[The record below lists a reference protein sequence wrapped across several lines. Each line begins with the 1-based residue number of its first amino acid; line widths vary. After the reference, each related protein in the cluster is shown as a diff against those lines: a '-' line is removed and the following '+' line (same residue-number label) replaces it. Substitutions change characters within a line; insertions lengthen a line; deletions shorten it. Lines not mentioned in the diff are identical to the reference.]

1 MNDGSYQETLFEG
14 DSHGAEFSEDREY
27 RYRLWRMWDPEKPVL
42 AFIMLNPSTADEV
55 ELDPTCRRCKG
66 YVEDW
71 GYGKLVVG
79 NIFALRSTD
88 PENLYDHD
96 DPVGPE
102 NDAHLQAIVDDADK
116 VIAAWG
122 THGAHRDR
130 GREVVDL
137 LDADLEALDTTKE
150 GHPCHP
156 LYQPKDIEPVPFDY
170 GGEHDGE

>member
-1 MNDGSYQETLFEG
+1 MVEPTDADDFLQDNR
-14 DSHGAEFSEDREY
+14 HGAVFSDDREY
-27 RYRLWRMWDPEKPVL
+27 RYRLWRTWDVDKPTL

-55 ELDPTCRRCKG
+55 ELDPTCRRCRG

-79 NIFALRSTD
+79 NLFALRSTD
-88 PENLYDHD
+88 PENLYDHER
-96 DPVGPE
+96 PVGPE
-102 NDAHLQAIVDDADK
+102 NDDHLQSIVDDADM

-130 GREVVDL
+130 GRDVVDL
-137 LDADLEALDTTKE
+137 LDADLHALDTTKA

-156 LYQPKDIEPVPFDY
+156 LYQPKDIDPIPFTY
-170 GGEHDGE
+170 GGSDD